1 MATTIPDSGQW
12 SDIADTINDNFSAQ
26 ETATSN
32 LSDTVDDKADSSS
45 LATVATTGDY
55 DDLAN
60 KPVLGT
66 MAAQAAADYT
76 PTSGLGDLATKD
88 AVAVG
93 DIDATGTPDNT
104 KFLRGDM
111 VWAAPPGG
119 GGASWGS
126 ITGTLSD
133 QTDLQ
138 SALDDKA
145 DSSSLATVATS
156 GSYNDLTGTPT
167 LGTMAAETAADY
179 TPTTSLADVATSGD
193 YNDLINTPT
202 PFSGSYNDLTDKPTL
217 GTAAAADTGDF
228 ATAAQGTKADS
239 ALQSADIGTSV
250 QAYDA
255 DTAKTDVAQVYTAKQ
270 TVSGSNVLTSSS
282 NSVAID
288 LSHQYYTLD
297 MTEDTVLAA
306 PSNVT
311 ARQVFSIE
319 ITQDDTTAYTLGYNT
334 FYQFAGGSAP
344 AISETLSSKQRLVCE
359 VSEDGSYAA
368 CNLLS
373 NIGNS

>member
-55 DDLAN
+55 NDLTN

-66 MAAQAAADYT
+66 MAAEAAADYT

-138 SALDDKA
+138 SALDAKA
-145 DSSSLATVATS
+145 ASSSLATVATS
-156 GSYNDLTGTPT
+156 GSYDDLTDKPT

-179 TPTTSLADVATSGD
+179 TPTASLADVATSGD

-228 ATAAQGTKADS
+228 ATAAQGAKADTAIQTLPLTIPASAEDGDLEATTAAVTFIMTSAFVVTAVRASVKTAPVGANIEVDINENGTSILSTVLSIDAGEKDSATAVTPAVISDS
-239 ALQSADIGTSV
+239 ALANG
-250 QAYDA
+250 A
-255 DTAKTDVAQVYTAKQ
+255 
-270 TVSGSNVLTSSS
+270 
-282 NSVAID
+282 
-288 LSHQYYTLD
+288 
-297 MTEDTVLAA
+297 
-306 PSNVT
+306 
-311 ARQVFSIE
+311 E
-319 ITQDDTTAYTLGYNT
+319 ITIDIDQVGSSTPGEGLKVYLIGY
-334 FYQFAGGSAP
+334 P
-344 AISETLSSKQRLVCE
+344 A
-359 VSEDGSYAA
+359 
-368 CNLLS
+368 
-373 NIGNS
+373 